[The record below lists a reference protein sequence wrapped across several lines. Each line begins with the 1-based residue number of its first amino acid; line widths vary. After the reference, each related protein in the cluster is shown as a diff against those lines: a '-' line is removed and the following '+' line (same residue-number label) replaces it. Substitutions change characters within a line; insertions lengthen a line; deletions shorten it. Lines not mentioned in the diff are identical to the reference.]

1 MRCKVLC
8 RRLKEYFKFLKSLTL
23 TNCRLLSGMWKLT
36 KLPQPAITV
45 FGGSRISQDSIYAK
59 QAEQLAK
66 KLASKGFSIITGG
79 GSGIMQ
85 AANYGAFQAAQEW
98 GKVNGTQELK
108 ITSMGIGL
116 LWLSE
121 DKKQENKYVHD
132 QIVMYHFFS
141 RKWLL
146 VRYSVGFVVF
156 PGGFGT
162 LDEIFEVITLIQT
175 SRMPQFPVVLMGQ
188 EYWQPIIDWAI
199 KKALK
204 EKLIDEQDL
213 QIISIARDVDH
224 AFEIIC
230 QKCEKIKK
238 PEKLLY
244 EE

>member
-1 MRCKVLC
+1 MRCKVFC
-8 RRLKEYFKFLKSLTL
+8 KRLREYFKFLKSLIL
-23 TNCRLLSGMWKLT
+23 TNGRLISGMWKLT

-45 FGGSRISQDSIYAK
+45 FGGSRISKDSIYVK
-59 QAEQLAK
+59 QAEELSK

-79 GSGIMQ
+79 GSGIME
-85 AANYGAFQAAQEW
+85 AANYGAFQAAREW
-98 GKVNGTQELK
+98 GEANGTEKLK

-116 LWLSE
+116 FWLKE
-121 DKKQENKYVHD
+121 GEKYKNKYAHE

-146 VRYSVGFVVF
+146 VRYSVGFIAF

-175 SRMPQFPVVLMGQ
+175 SQMPDFPIVLMGQ
-188 EYWQPIIDWAI
+188 EYWQPIIDWALQ
-199 KKALK
+199 KALK
-204 EKLIDEQDL
+204 ENLITEKDL
-213 QIISIARDVDH
+213 QIVSVARDVDH

-230 QKCEKIKK
+230 QKCAKK
-238 PEKLLY
+238 EPKKHLY